1 MNAKQRVKVLFTSD
15 TLLLVVC
22 LLMVPTSFTSVM
34 VFGLFDK
41 NIVVLIGVWLASC
54 SFLLSVAHD
63 AAKKVAAAE
72 GDKDQL
78 TIEFEMIVIAA
89 LLWTATAVLTLG
101 ACSLVWPAMSHQMLP
116 LFGLALTIVVTIS
129 TFSWLKARAELG

>member
-1 MNAKQRVKVLFTSD
+1 MNTMQRVKMLVTESPSA
-15 TLLLVVC
+15 LVVC
-22 LLMVPTSFTSVM
+22 LLLVPASYIAVM

-41 NIVVLIGVWLASC
+41 NVFVLMGGWCSC

-89 LLWTATAVLTLG
+89 LLWTATAALTLG
-101 ACSLVWPAMSHQMLP
+101 ASSLVWPVMSPQMLP
-116 LFGLALTIVVTIS
+116 YFGLALTIVVTMS
-129 TFSWLKARAELG
+129 TFWWVKARAELG

>member
-1 MNAKQRVKVLFTSD
+1 MNTKQRVKTLVTTD
-15 TLLLVVC
+15 PLLLVVC

-41 NIVVLIGVWLASC
+41 NVVVLMGAWLASC
-54 SFLLSVAHD
+54 SFLLSVAHG

-78 TIEFEMIVIAA
+78 TIEFEMIVMAA

-101 ACSLVWPAMSHQMLP
+101 ASSLVWPVMSPQMLP
-116 LFGLALTIVVTIS
+116 YFGLALTIVVTIA

>member
-1 MNAKQRVKVLFTSD
+1 MNTKQRVKTLVTTD
-15 TLLLVVC
+15 PLLLVVC
-22 LLMVPTSFTSVM
+22 LLMVPASYIAVM

-41 NIVVLIGVWLASC
+41 NVVVLMGAWSSC

-89 LLWTATAVLTLG
+89 LLWTATAALTLG
-101 ACSLVWPAMSHQMLP
+101 ASSLVWPVMSHQMLP
-116 LFGLALTIVVTIS
+116 YFGLALTIVVTMS
-129 TFSWLKARAELG
+129 TFWWVKARAELG